1 MSSSETC
8 SSSYKN
14 KLNQYK
20 MELPED
26 NFTLDGATEQIIIH
40 IIAIKDIVVGC
51 EFQNWIYNSHNGIYR
66 SILLWKYC

>member
-1 MSSSETC
+1 
-8 SSSYKN
+8 
-14 KLNQYK
+14 

-51 EFQNWIYNSHNGIYR
+51 E
-66 SILLWKYC
+66 LLAQWHI